1 MSLLSD
7 HMKPYVLEREVPIVG
22 GSAGAFSNNLSL
34 STASHKN
41 LTYAAVVNNDQVH
54 TISWDNKFEWMI
66 HNTLPA
72 RDINPGRNNKKV
84 NVTQAKFCTLRNRSA
99 PLLVIC
105 SVAGAAVCDIVSASI
120 IYWLPAP
127 EENCTLW
134 RYMKGVACR
143 RDKLYIGS
151 HTGQVYQLLVRGD
164 IVDSVASFKELK
176 DPVVD
181 IAAHDTQ
188 LSTVSMLGKV
198 AIYKVDAKNTDTD
211 TLLQVIAEYAVACQ
225 DLLTFLSFREP
236 SAVVVP
242 A

>member
-1 MSLLSD
+1 MSD
-7 HMKPYVLEREVPIVG
+7 QVEPYVLEREVPIVG

-34 STASHKN
+34 SIASHKN

-66 HNTLPA
+66 HNALPA
-72 RDINPGRNNKKV
+72 RDISPGRNNKK
-84 NVTQAKFCTLRNRSA
+84 
-99 PLLVIC
+99 
-105 SVAGAAVCDIVSASI
+105 VCDIVSASI

-164 IVDSVASFKELK
+164 IVDSVASLKELK
-176 DPVVD
+176 DPVMD
-181 IAAHDTQ
+181 IAAHDNH

-198 AIYKVDAKNTDTD
+198 AVYKVDAKNADSD
-211 TLLQVIAEYAVACQ
+211 TLVVHKVINTGYKLE
-225 DLLTFLSFREP
+225 FRV
-236 SAVVVP
+236 SVRLV
-242 A
+242 